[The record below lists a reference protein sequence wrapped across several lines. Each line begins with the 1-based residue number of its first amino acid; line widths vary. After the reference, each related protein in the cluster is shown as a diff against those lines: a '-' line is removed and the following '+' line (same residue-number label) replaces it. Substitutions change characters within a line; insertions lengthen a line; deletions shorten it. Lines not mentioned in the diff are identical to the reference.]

1 MFKCAHI
8 SDIHF
13 RSLKRH
19 DEYRIVFENMF
30 KKLEKLNLDAIFIGG
45 DIVHSKTQGITPELI
60 DILNWW
66 FTSLANIA
74 TTYVILGN
82 HDGLILN
89 EDRQDAISPIV
100 NALNNDNI
108 KLYKKSGVYPSFKE
122 ANGKHINWC
131 VFSCFDQSNWSKVKP
146 VKGEINIACYH
157 GAVWGSKTDVD
168 WELDGEV
175 KLDIFNEYDFTF
187 LGDIHK
193 MQYLDKEKRVAYP
206 GSTIQQNYGE
216 DIKKGFL
223 YWEIN
228 SRYDFKSKFIKL
240 ENPYPMLTIDWK
252 NDLSEMI
259 KFIDPIKE
267 NVKYRIR
274 SENEISQTDIKIL
287 HHYLKND
294 KKAKEIVYQNNACTK
309 TDQTIRV
316 EKEKSLNIRN
326 ITDRNYILKSFFP
339 EENEETISQINSYF
353 ERTLDK
359 IPEDL
364 NSQHIKKW
372 SIKNIKF
379 ENTFSYGKNNY
390 INFEKLNGIVGI
402 FGPNRCGKSSIP
414 GTLMYTL
421 FNSSDRGSI
430 KNSDIVNTRKGSC
443 NSEITLSVD
452 AEDYVIKRETNKRT
466 NKKSGVISATTSL
479 SLNRKN
485 NFESINESDEQRR
498 ETEKVL
504 RQLIG
509 NSDDFLYTSFAS
521 QGDINAFVNEKTT
534 ARKSVLS
541 KFLGLDIYE
550 DLYKESREEFAVLK
564 NKIKNIKEEN
574 WDLKVKETV
583 EINNILQEKIDKNN
597 KLLSDLRIKEATK
610 RYEIEE
616 IKKQTRTHP
625 SGYTLDKATKELNYH
640 KSELI
645 KIKNEIEET
654 NNTIQDIKLN
664 LEKIEQF
671 KNKFSIEDLK
681 SDKNK
686 LDQLSRKL
694 FDFTSDLNKL
704 NDEEKRHKSQIKI
717 LEEVPCEDKFP
728 NCKFIKNAHEAK
740 KILSSKD
747 FIQTINELNNHIADV
762 KDAIKELEKEN
773 IDNKIKKFNDILN
786 KEYKLKIDLS
796 SFEEKLDLL
805 REKNEN
811 KKEVINKFDN
821 LVSDLSEYNDFNA
834 ETKLIEINNILYEIT
849 NEITVIEKNIQI
861 GYQDIAYNNTSI
873 EKYLSDKKEFNEL
886 KNKWDIFTKF
896 SNAVNKRGIPTMLIN
911 SYLPKIN
918 NEINKILNGVTSFKI
933 QIDDD
938 DNSNNLNMYID
949 YGDSK
954 RVIECGSGMEK
965 MMTSIAV
972 RVALTNIS
980 NLSRSDMFI
989 IDEGFG
995 ALDDTNIEACGR
1007 LLQSLKKYFRTILI
1021 ISHVDAIKDIVDKN
1035 LEITFIGKDSYINY
1049 E

>member
-8 SDIHF
+8 SDVHF

-30 KKLEKLNLDAIFIGG
+30 KKLRNLDLDAIFIGG

-66 FTSLANIA
+66 FTSLADIA
-74 TTYVILGN
+74 TTHVILGN

-100 NALNNDNI
+100 NALNNKNI
-108 KLYKKSGVYPSFKE
+108 KLYKKSGVYPSFKTT
-122 ANGKHINWC
+122 NGKMINWC
-131 VFSCFDQSNWSKVKP
+131 VFSCFDQNNWDKVKP
-146 VKGEINIACYH
+146 VKNEINIACYH

-175 KLDIFNEYDFTF
+175 KLDMFNDYDFTF

-216 DIKKGFL
+216 DLKKGFL

-228 SRYDFKSKFIKL
+228 NRYDFKSKFISID
-240 ENPYPMLTIDWK
+240 NPCPMLTIDWK
-252 NDLSEMI
+252 NNLSEMI
-259 KFIDPIKE
+259 KFIEPIKE

-274 SENEISQTDIKIL
+274 SESEISQTDIKLL

-294 KKAKEIVYQNNACTK
+294 KKAKEIVYQNNANTK
-309 TDQTIRV
+309 TDQTISV
-316 EKEKSLNIRN
+316 DKEKSFNIRN
-326 ITDRNYILKSFFP
+326 STDRNYILSNFFP
-339 EENEETISQINSYF
+339 EENKENIELINKYF
-353 ERTLDK
+353 EKTLDK

-372 SIKNIKF
+372 SIKNINF

-443 NSEITLSVD
+443 CSEILISVD
-452 AEDYVIKRETNKRT
+452 AEDYIIKRETNKRT
-466 NKKSGVISATTSL
+466 NKKSGVVSATTNL

-485 NFESINESDEQRR
+485 NFESKNESDEQRR

-521 QGDINAFVNEKTT
+521 QGDINAFVSEKTT
-534 ARKSVLS
+534 ARKAVLS

-550 DLYKESREEFAVLK
+550 ELYKASREEFAVLK
-564 NKIKNIKEEN
+564 NKINNIKEEN
-574 WDLKVKETV
+574 WDLIIEELSSKNIELQSVIEENNKKLSTLRVKEA
-583 EINNILQEKIDKNN
+583 
-597 KLLSDLRIKEATK
+597 SK
-610 RYEIEE
+610 RHELEE
-616 IKKQTRTHP
+616 IKKQTKTHP
-625 SGYTLDKATKELNYH
+625 SGYTLDKATKELEYY
-640 KSELI
+640 KSDLI
-645 KIKNEIEET
+645 KIQNEIEET
-654 NNTIQDIKLN
+654 NVRINDTQLN
-664 LEKIEQF
+664 LEKIKSF
-671 KNKFSIEDLK
+671 KNKFSIEGLK
-681 SDKNK
+681 SDKVK
-686 LDQLSRKL
+686 LDQLSKKL
-694 FDFTSDLNKL
+694 FDFTNDLNKI

-717 LEEVPCEDKFP
+717 LQEVPCEDKFP

-740 KILSSKD
+740 IILNSKD
-747 FIQTINELNNHIADV
+747 FLQTVKDLNDHIYDV
-762 KDAIKELEKEN
+762 KGAIKELEKEN
-773 IDNKIKKFNDILN
+773 IDSKIKKYNDILN
-786 KEYKLKIDLS
+786 KEYRLNIDFTSLNEKVKL
-796 SFEEKLDLL
+796 LDERLT
-805 REKNEN
+805 N
-811 KKEVINKFDN
+811 KKEEITKFNK
-821 LVSDLSEYNDFNA
+821 LVNELYDFNEFNA
-834 ETKLIEINNILYEIT
+834 EKKIVEINNNLYEISR
-849 NEITVIEKNIQI
+849 NITAIEKSIQI
-861 GYQDIAYNNTSI
+861 EYQDIAHNNANI
-873 EKYLSDKKEFNEL
+873 KKYHDDKSEFIDL
-886 KNKWDIFTKF
+886 KSKWDIFTKF
-896 SNAVNKRGIPTMLIN
+896 SSAVNKKGIPTMLIN

-918 NEINKILNGVTSFKI
+918 NEINKILSGVTNFKI

-1035 LEITFIGKDSYINY
+1035 LEITFIGKDSYIRY

>member
-19 DEYRIVFENMF
+19 DEYKIVFENMF
-30 KKLEKLNLDAIFIGG
+30 EKLSNLNLDAIFIGG

-89 EDRQDAISPIV
+89 EDRQDAISPII
-100 NALNNDNI
+100 NALGNNNI
-108 KLYKKSGVYPSFKE
+108 KLYKKSGTYPSFKN
-122 ANGKHINWC
+122 ANGKNVNWC
-131 VFSCFDQSNWSKVKP
+131 VFSCFDQNNWSLVKP
-146 VKGEINIACYH
+146 VKDEINIACYH

-175 KLDIFNEYDFTF
+175 KLDLFNEYDFTF

-228 SRYDFKSKFIKL
+228 SRYDFKSKFITL
-240 ENPYPMLTIDWK
+240 ENPYPMLTLDWK
-252 NDLSEMI
+252 GDLSEMI
-259 KFIDPIKE
+259 KFIEPIKE

-274 SENEISQTDIKIL
+274 SETEISQTDIKLL

-294 KKAKEIVYQNNACTK
+294 KKAKEIVYQNNVNTK
-309 TDQTIRV
+309 VDQTIKI

-326 ITDRNYILKSFFP
+326 VLDRNLILGSFFP
-339 EENEETISQINSYF
+339 EEDKETISLINNYF
-353 ERTLDK
+353 QKTLDK

-364 NSQHIKKW
+364 NSQHVKNW
-372 SIKNIKF
+372 SIKNLKF
-379 ENTFSYGKNNY
+379 ENTFSYGKNNF

-443 NSEITLSVD
+443 NSEILISVD
-452 AEDYVIKRETNKRT
+452 AEDYIITRETNKRT
-466 NKKSGVISATTSL
+466 NKKSGVVTATTNL

-485 NFESINESDEQRR
+485 NFETKNESDEQRR
-498 ETEKVL
+498 ETEKLL

-521 QGDINAFVNEKTT
+521 QGDINAFVSEKTT

-564 NKIKNIKEEN
+564 NKIRNIKEEN
-574 WDLKVKETV
+574 WDLKITDL
-583 EINNILQEKIDKNN
+583 NNNNVTIQNDIDTNN
-597 KLLSDLRIKEATK
+597 KRLSELRIKEAQK
-610 RYEIEE
+610 RYELEE
-616 IKKQTRTHP
+616 IKNKTKTHP
-625 SGYTLDKATKELNYH
+625 SGYNLDKAKKELNYH
-640 KSELI
+640 ENDLV
-645 KIKNEIEET
+645 KINNEIEEI
-654 NNTIQDIKLN
+654 NYKINDSKSN

-671 KNKFSIEDLK
+671 KNKFSIDDLQ
-681 SDKNK
+681 SDKSK
-686 LDQLSRKL
+686 LDLLSKKL
-694 FDFTSDLNKL
+694 FDFTNDLNKIS
-704 NDEEKRHKSQIKI
+704 DEEKRHKSQIKI
-717 LEEVPCEDKFP
+717 LQEVPCEDKFP

-740 KILSSKD
+740 NILNSKD
-747 FIQTINELNNHIADV
+747 FIQTIKELNSHISEV
-762 KDAIKELEKEN
+762 KGAIYELEKEN

-796 SFEEKLDLL
+796 SFEEKLSLL
-805 REKNEN
+805 KEKRLN
-811 KKEVINKFDN
+811 KKEIILKFEDLVEELLNYDEFDAESKIIHIN
-821 LVSDLSEYNDFNA
+821 SELNKISKNVA
-834 ETKLIEINNILYEIT
+834 E
-849 NEITVIEKNIQI
+849 IEKSIQI
-861 GYQDIAYNNTSI
+861 SYQDIAYNNSNI
-873 EKYLSDKKEFNEL
+873 KKCIDDKKEFIAL
-886 KNKWDIFTKF
+886 KKEWDIFTKF
-896 SNAVNKRGIPTMLIN
+896 SSAVNKKGIPTMLIN

-918 NEINKILNGVTSFKI
+918 NEINKILNGVTNFKI
-933 QIDDD
+933 QIEDDE
-938 DNSNNLNMYID
+938 NSNNLNMYID

-1035 LEITFIGKDSYINY
+1035 LEITFIGKDSYVRY